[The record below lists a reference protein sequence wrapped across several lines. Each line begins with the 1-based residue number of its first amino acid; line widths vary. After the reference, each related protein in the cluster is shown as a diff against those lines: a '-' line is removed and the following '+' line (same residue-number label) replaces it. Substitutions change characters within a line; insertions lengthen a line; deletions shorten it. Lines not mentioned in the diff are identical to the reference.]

1 MNIRSSNL
9 RSSTAAAALI
19 VALSST
25 AAWAQAFVA
34 TNLATGETISS
45 SADYTA
51 GNTQK
56 KSAITSATTG
66 GSNVNTILTRTDA
79 VDDTVT
85 VATSET
91 NNLISASA
99 TGNISTAGAILS
111 FAPSTAGDT
120 AAVGTLQ
127 AVEGD
132 ITAYSSGDTHSI
144 VIDNTTGNIRTL
156 TGTATQ
162 DNNDIT
168 ASTTGN
174 NATSSITA
182 ASGLDVVEA
191 VSGRAVVLI
200 DATLVAAGSTN
211 DSSTTAD
218 LVVSSSQEIDA
229 TEAASSLTMD
239 STVGGATTS
248 TLVESLDGATVV
260 VSNSDQTSSTTGNRA
275 TSSISSLDTTASITG
290 STGVSNLQSLIGD
303 IADAVDVNAG
313 TLGSEISVDA
323 GVDSTGAGAGTV
335 VTDSSVTI
343 SQNTQSSSATGSA
356 STQAVT
362 LNASSIIGEGSSAGV
377 LDSDAAASGVQLS
390 ASGDS
395 VIANVQGL
403 NQYVTVEAVTG
414 GNTIASTME
423 PDNGSSSVT
432 DTTLTIDSN
441 TQSASATG
449 VSTSNAMSLTSG
461 AAMSA
466 AGAVASVQ
474 NVDGSVDAL
483 TDSNLISNLTGDTLS
498 GGSML
503 TTNNTVSATAQG
515 ASATNRLETTTATN
529 NLSLASNAGTVQNSV
544 ATTND
549 LGNVLAGQV
558 LLNDQAMAGTASVT
572 AMTVDDQVLAYIDDD
587 AASSTVTTDGNR
599 LLASAT
605 ANTAGNTIALAFNE
619 LTGMIATGALTDGIA
634 AATSNEQSLA
644 DNMTVTARNVGA
656 NGNPIYTAVDSD
668 IDGSS
673 VSTSG
678 NIVAATARGNVTT
691 ANAVIVDATNISSGS
706 QAAPSITS
714 TTGALTAA
722 GSFVAASTQVSGG
735 DILASQLDTGG
746 TTSNTILTG
755 VGDDITGSSTVVS
768 DTNVLSAVASANT
781 ASNSVQLGDANTAT
795 VNASGVVANYQGTTS
810 AGSVSAELGIAG
822 NDSVAAF
829 ASSNAAMTPSSASD
843 INYNSGTGGLVV
855 TGTPVTVTF
864 NTALTAQEAL
874 VLTNLGWTATTGS
887 SSATIPVGSYN
898 ITGTLTAMV
907 LTDPTAG
914 VPGDE
919 TITVAGFTGNS
930 VSGSR
935 NGAGVLVLIDDGA
948 GGVGAIANSTVSVS
962 SNIAVGEVTGNTA
975 TNVASATATTVT
987 GLDAAVASIVTS
999 DTIVSPA
1006 GADLAV
1012 ANLQSSA
1019 APLTSDVAAVFGIVD
1034 ALGNIDS
1041 ITNSTQ
1047 VVSDNL
1053 QQSFATANRATNS
1066 VNLTATNSTA
1076 DTALDSLQGSAATVD
1091 TTSKMEIVANAGAT
1105 TSTLEMDGNRNQSVA
1120 NGNVVTNT
1128 TSLNATNATAATLAD
1143 AGINGTTTAGTAT
1156 NVLVSAQSVTA
1167 SVTASAI
1174 TDVYNQ
1180 DATRPL
1186 GNVIGQSMASLSSN
1200 STIAQAT
1207 GNSGG
1212 NTLALGDA
1220 DTANMEQTGL
1230 VRNLQTTAAVSITS
1244 TVDQDVSIT
1253 LTNNGI
1259 VPVQSSSLSLD
1270 GNSSTA
1276 SARGN
1281 TATNTLTADGAN
1293 IDAGAGTDA
1302 SLTST
1307 SNLSAANVLNSGQA
1321 NAAGV
1326 TATTTQSLVEVVLS
1340 DNNAATTNVVSNST
1354 LSLSNNASS
1363 ATATANT
1370 VVNAVSVGAN
1380 AASVDASTA
1389 LANVQGN
1396 TGSVLATGGSAV
1408 NVSVTAGAAGADPIG
1423 INGSTVML
1431 SGNSSVTNAVGN
1443 QAQNTL
1449 SASGANVTS
1458 GGTSSAS
1465 VSSLT
1470 VTTASA
1476 GNMILNEQDNSA
1488 GITSANTAN
1497 TVTIG
1502 SAVLDGT
1509 TFANGAAAVGSTLAV
1524 TGNVTEARASANLA
1538 LNSSIAVG
1546 GASTTSVDSTGIVGN
1561 FQSNTIAGVV
1571 TSSAST
1577 TTAIN
1582 LTGANLAGTGSA
1594 GALDTG
1600 SAMVLNNSTLALA
1613 RGNVAE
1619 NVVSANGANV
1629 SSGGSPTTLNSNG
1642 SPLSGVL
1649 NASFGVLNEQ
1659 VQEASIL
1666 ATVTGSYRVTTLSDA
1681 GNALNAASATVAGNS
1696 FNASAFGNVA
1706 TNSVVLASL
1715 NGSSND
1721 AGAGVFNG
1729 QINRGAITSLATG
1742 ATIGN
1747 FSTGA
1752 IVSAAVGVSNNTIS
1766 ATSVG
1771 NFATSTVTRANR

>member
-127 AVEGD
+127 AVEGN
-132 ITAYSSGDTHSI
+132 INAVSSGDTHSI

-303 IADAVDVNAG
+303 IVDAVRVNAS
-313 TLGSEISVDA
+313 TISSEISVHA
-323 GVDSTGAGAGTV
+323 GVDSTAADAGTV

-483 TDSNLISNLTGDTLS
+483 TASNIIINLTGDTLS

-572 AMTVDDQVLAYIDDD
+572 AMTMDDQVLAYIDDD

-619 LTGMIATGALTDGIA
+619 LTGTIATGALTDGIV

-829 ASSNAAMTPSSASD
+829 ASSNAATTPSSASD

-874 VLTNLGWTATTGS
+874 VLTNLGWTATAGS

-898 ITGTLTAMV
+898 ITGTLTAVV

-914 VPGDE
+914 TPGDE

-948 GGVGAIANSTVSVS
+948 GGAGAISNSTVSVS
-962 SNIAVGEVTGNTA
+962 SNVAVGEVTGNTA

-999 DTIVSPA
+999 DTIVSPT

-1253 LTNNGI
+1253 LTNNGT

-1408 NVSVTAGAAGADPIG
+1408 NVSVTAGVRAAAG

-1509 TFANGAAAVGSTLAV
+1509 TIANGAAAVGSTLAV